1 MSPFMAF
8 LISGLIL
15 LLIPLICFLTFMC
28 LRIYK
33 LKHQQ
38 RTVYGS
44 PVIVT
49 SSTHTTAAGPYP
61 VTVAVPAATIQQTS
75 AQYGHPG
82 VYPMPQPQTG
92 GYPAPYPPT
101 QTQQAAPYPPASTAG
116 GSMPMPGGNPSA
128 MNPPS
133 YDQVVGNDAYQKQ
146 APYNPG
152 YNAN

>member
-1 MSPFMAF
+1 MDIFIPILVCFVIF
-8 LISGLIL
+8 LLCTLCGVCCRKKRNNGAIFS
-15 LLIPLICFLTFMC
+15 
-28 LRIYK
+28 
-33 LKHQQ
+33 
-38 RTVYGS
+38 S

-61 VTVAVPAATIQQTS
+61 VTVAVPAGTIQHTTT
-75 AQYGHPG
+75 QYGQPG
-82 VYPMPQPQTG
+82 VYAMPQPQTG
-92 GYPAPYPPT
+92 GYPAPYPPA
-101 QTQQAAPYPPASTAG
+101 QHQQAAPYPPANAAAG
-116 GSMPMPGGNPSA
+116 GSMPMPGANPST

>member
-1 MSPFMAF
+1 MEWWAWT
-8 LISGLIL
+8 LIVILIV
-15 LLIPLICFLTFMC
+15 LICSGVCEGGRRYHNRGAIIHPT
-28 LRIYK
+28 
-33 LKHQQ
+33 
-38 RTVYGS
+38 